1 MNENMKVVF
10 RRPVSEKEKLSGL
23 MLLLD
28 ATQKFDKERVKELTA
43 NLQKMD
49 SDKFFGSLM
58 QGTELV
64 IQLETASKILG
75 FESFEDL
82 VAFTDMFGNEALL

>member
-1 MNENMKVVF
+1 MDENMKVVF
-10 RRPVSEKEKLSGL
+10 RRPVSEKEKISGL

-28 ATQKFDKERVKELTA
+28 VTQKFDKERVKELTA
-43 NLQKMD
+43 NLQKID

-58 QGTELV
+58 QGIELV

-75 FESFEDL
+75 FKSFEDL

>member
-1 MNENMKVVF
+1 MDENMKVVF
-10 RRPVSEKEKLSGL
+10 RRPVSEKEKLNGL
-23 MLLLD
+23 MLLLGV
-28 ATQKFDKERVKELTA
+28 TQKFDKEKVKELTA

-58 QGTELV
+58 EGTELV
-64 IQLETASKILG
+64 TQLETASKMFG